1 MSRTANLDK
10 PATLQSVNAALARLG
25 FDEDELVLVRGEG
38 YHYVAGTASNTS
50 AESIYLVHTRHQTA
64 RAWLHDV
71 LDRVEEEQEERVV
84 EARSIL
90 DAM

>member
-1 MSRTANLDK
+1 MGRTANLDK

-50 AESIYLVHTRHQTA
+50 AESIYLMYTRHRTT
-64 RAWLHDV
+64 REWLYDV
-71 LDRVEEEQEERVV
+71 LDRVEEERVV